1 MTTNFTQQIYYQI
14 IHNATLYLREGVE
27 KLLED
32 KPKSMRDNMVL
43 ACSNIQIALELS
55 MRAFLLRTNGWD
67 SILDKKQQ
75 GKYTEAELE
84 SLYTSLQM
92 KVIEFDS
99 MKKQLKG
106 KGVISLV
113 KDDFEYID
121 RFQTLRNKLVH
132 MCCDIKGDECLQLKN
147 DLLYYVVRIVL
158 FMLCDGDSETRPY
171 ERLEE
176 MFGSDFRNRLTN
188 DPDYKNAIEKLAA
201 TRAAS
206 VGLCPICFGDTYDID
221 KDFCYMCNFNNDN
234 EDMGRTDC
242 RQCGTK
248 NSVIYDR
255 LNIHVPGNKH
265 SMFGLC
271 QCCEERPY
279 IFECPICGQTHW
291 EYWRNDEATTCS
303 DGHCA
308 TLNRDYKSEDITD
321 ALF

>member
-1 MTTNFTQQIYYQI
+1 MTTDFTHRIYRQIV
-14 IHNATLYLREGVE
+14 HNATLYLREGVE
-27 KLLED
+27 KLMEES
-32 KPKSMRDNMVL
+32 PKSMKDNMVL

-55 MRAFLLRTNGWD
+55 MRAFLLRTKSWD

-75 GKYTEAELE
+75 ERYTIAELE

-92 KVIEFDS
+92 KVVEFDN

-106 KGVISLV
+106 KGVIALD

-132 MCCDIKGDECLQLKN
+132 MCCDIKEDECVQLRN

-171 ERLEE
+171 EQLQE
-176 MFGSDFRNRLTN
+176 MFGQKFCDRLIGASG
-188 DPDYKNAIEKLAA
+188 YKDAIEKLI
-201 TRAAS
+201 TLRAENY
-206 VGLCPICFGDTYDID
+206 GLCPICFGDTYDID
-221 KDFCYMCNFNNDN
+221 KDFCYLCNFNNDMG
-234 EDMGRTDC
+234 DMGRTDC

-248 NSVIYDR
+248 KSVIYDR
-255 LNIHVPGNKH
+255 LNIHVPDNKH
-265 SMFGLC
+265 SMPGLC
-271 QCCEERPY
+271 QCCEERPS

-291 EYWRNDEATTCS
+291 EFWDNDSETTCT

-308 TLNRDYKSEDITD
+308 SQNRDYVSEDITEPQ
-321 ALF
+321 F

>member
-1 MTTNFTQQIYYQI
+1 MTANLTQQIYHQI

-27 KLLED
+27 KLLDD
-32 KPKSMRDNMVL
+32 KPRNVKDNMVL

-55 MRAFLLRTNGWD
+55 MRAFLLRTKGWD

-84 SLYTSLQM
+84 SLYLSLQM

-132 MCCDIKGDECLQLKN
+132 MCCDIKDDECLQLKN
-147 DLLYYVVRIVL
+147 DLLYYVIRIVL
-158 FMLCDGDSETRPY
+158 YMLCDGDSETRPY
-171 ERLEE
+171 EQLEE
-176 MFGSDFRNRLTN
+176 MFGTDFCRRLTN

-201 TRAAS
+201 TRAAN
-206 VGLCPICFGDTYDID
+206 VGYCPICDGCTYDID

-242 RQCGTK
+242 RQCGKK

-255 LNIHVPGNKH
+255 LNIHNPGNGH
-265 SMFGLC
+265 SMPGLC
-271 QCCEERPY
+271 QYCEERPY

-291 EYWRNDEATTCS
+291 EFWDNDDETTCT
-303 DGHCA
+303 DGHC
-308 TLNRDYKSEDITD
+308 TTQNRDYESEYITD